1 MTLDREAFVFLP
13 PRAYA
18 SGSPSNAA
26 TSFETRAWSR
36 TSASTRRGVAVD
48 TLEGWFRGYTA
59 GKRPK

>member
-36 TSASTRRGVAVD
+36 TSASTRRGVAVE
-48 TLEGWFRGYTA
+48 TLELGSAPTKPERT
-59 GKRPK
+59 